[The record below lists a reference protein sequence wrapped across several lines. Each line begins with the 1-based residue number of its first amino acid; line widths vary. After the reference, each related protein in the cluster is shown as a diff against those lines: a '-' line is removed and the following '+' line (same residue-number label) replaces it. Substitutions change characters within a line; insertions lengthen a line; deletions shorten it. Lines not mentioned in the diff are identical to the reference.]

1 MILAAIVL
9 AAAAPAPAQPQ
20 ADPKTTIAR
29 LDANKDGVASLQEW
43 VAVGNHEAGFKLMDT
58 NHDGKVTVVEL
69 TAFRGARARGDVPP
83 PAPRPRPAPEP
94 DTSGFAS

>member
-9 AAAAPAPAQPQ
+9 AAAAAPQ

-29 LDANKDGVASLQEW
+29 LDTNKDGVASLQEW

-58 NHDGKVTVVEL
+58 NRDGRVTVVEL
-69 TAFRGARARGDVPP
+69 TAFRAARARGDIPP
-83 PAPRPRPAPEP
+83 PAPAPRQPEP

>member
-9 AAAAPAPAQPQ
+9 AAAAAPQ

-58 NHDGKVTVVEL
+58 NHDGRVTVAEL
-69 TAFRGARARGDVPP
+69 TTFRAARARGDI
-83 PAPRPRPAPEP
+83 PAAAPAARPPEP